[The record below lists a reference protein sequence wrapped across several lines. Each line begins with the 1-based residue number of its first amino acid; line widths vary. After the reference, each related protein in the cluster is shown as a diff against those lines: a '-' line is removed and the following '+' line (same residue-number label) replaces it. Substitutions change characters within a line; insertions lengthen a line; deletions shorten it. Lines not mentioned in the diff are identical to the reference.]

1 MNSLN
6 IIHGA
11 ITALDRDL
19 PVVELAID
27 RLTLAKCRWRS
38 IATDGRDFGF
48 DLEHPLRHGDVFF
61 QTATH
66 QYRIAQMPENVLSV
80 ALTTPAQAASLAW
93 QVGNLHFRVMIQDGL
108 LLVEDDLALRQ
119 LFEREGVAFTP
130 TRAIFQP
137 LAGAAAGAHHHHH
150 H

>member
-1 MNSLN
+1 M
-6 IIHGA
+6 IHGA
-11 ITALDRDL
+11 STAPDLNL

-27 RLTLAKCRWRS
+27 RLTLAKCRWRR
-38 IATDGRDFGF
+38 IANDGHDFGF

-80 ALTTPAQAASLAW
+80 ALTTPAQAASVAW
-93 QVGNLHFRVMIQDGL
+93 QVGNLHFRVMIREGFL
-108 LLVEDDLALRQ
+108 VVEDDLALRQ
-119 LFEREGVAFTP
+119 MFERESLAFTP

-137 LAGAAAGAHHHHH
+137 LAGAGAGAHHHHH
-150 H
+150 

>member
-11 ITALDRDL
+11 ITTPNRNLQAIDL
-19 PVVELAID
+19 VVD
-27 RLTLAKCRWRS
+27 RLTLAKYRWRS
-38 IATDGRDFGF
+38 IAADGRDFGF
-48 DLEHPLRHGDVFF
+48 DLEHPLRHGDVFY

-66 QYRIAQMPENVLSV
+66 QYRIAQMPENVLRV

-93 QVGNLHFRVMIQDGL
+93 QVGNLHFRVMIQEGF

-119 LFEREGVAFTP
+119 MFEREGVAFTP
-130 TRAIFQP
+130 ARAIFQP
-137 LAGAAAGAHHHHH
+137 LAGSAGHHQHHHH
-150 H
+150 